1 MLDKLSVFMYIDQS
15 EGEMGTK
22 TAELILEAVKGALP
36 PAKSCRSRRSSPNK
50 RPVPYRNKRRPE
62 LLN

>member
-36 PAKSCRSRRSSPNK
+36 PCKIVQEPALVAKQTTSALSK
-50 RPVPYRNKRRPE
+50 
-62 LLN
+62 